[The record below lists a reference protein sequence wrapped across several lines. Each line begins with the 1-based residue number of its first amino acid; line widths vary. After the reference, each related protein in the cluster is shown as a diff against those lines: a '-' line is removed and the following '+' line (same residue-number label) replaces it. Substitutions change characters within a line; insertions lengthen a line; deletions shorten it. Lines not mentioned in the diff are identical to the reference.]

1 MLATM
6 LHGTRANPET
16 TEEML
21 RDRRSSPLRLPTVL
35 VIDDD
40 ADARRIFAE
49 FLRSRGWTVFT
60 ATDGR
65 SGIDKINDLAPDT
78 VVLDLAMPRVDGW
91 TVLKQLRESSWT
103 ARIPVVV
110 VSALQDARDEA
121 IRAGSDAYLAKPCM
135 PDVLFLQICALLN
148 PELSGT
154 IGGLRP

>member
-1 MLATM
+1 
-6 LHGTRANPET
+6 
-16 TEEML
+16 ML
-21 RDRRSSPLRLPTVL
+21 RDRRTGSLRLPTVL

-40 ADARRIFAE
+40 ADARRIYSE
-49 FLRSRGWTVFT
+49 FMRSRGWTVFT
-60 ATDGR
+60 ASDGR
-65 SGIDKINDLAPDT
+65 SGIEKIDDLAPDT

-135 PDVLFLQICALLN
+135 PDVLWLQICALLN
-148 PELSGT
+148 PGLSGT
-154 IGGLRP
+154 MDGLRP